1 MTEQPTEI
9 RPDGTPIYG
18 PPMPDFSKVRGQAGF
33 AKVLIPFAAV
43 VLIAFGY
50 VTGGGLRP
58 EPTWQELYQARLVE
72 GCLPLAIVTAVG
84 TQAEADQMAD
94 GNDRAVAAIH
104 TMYPD
109 ARDIES
115 DIAQAQG
122 LKIKNPKAEIVA
134 FVTLERCL

>member
-18 PPMPDFSKVRGQAGF
+18 PPMPDFSKVRGQTGF
-33 AKVLIPFAAV
+33 AKWLVPVVAVGLLAA
-43 VLIAFGY
+43 GY
-50 VTGGGLRP
+50 VFGGGFAP
-58 EPTWQELYQARLVE
+58 KPTWQDLYQARLVE

-94 GNDRAVAAIH
+94 GNARAVAAIH

-115 DIAQAQG
+115 DIAPARG
-122 LKIKNPKAEIVA
+122 LKTKNPKAEIVA